1 MICFAQDGIEAS
13 WNFESA
19 TSRNILCSI
28 VRVFSAYAASVGQT
42 SACNRRK
49 QAQLNIEVSANRA
62 GAERRV
68 TLSRG
73 TDSEA
78 AWLPGSLPPGCG
90 PSQPHATRGPAAG
103 TPAGAGACRAVA
115 VVVMSGYIDQWA
127 ALPTALLHY
136 SVGIKKSNSQIQC
149 LTLRPCVAVPL
160 LPGLCHKP
168 KPHHACHPRCPT
180 PLPTPPA
187 TKITWPW
194 MAFHIDL

>member
-103 TPAGAGACRAVA
+103 TPAWAGACRAVA
-115 VVVMSGYIDQWA
+115 VVVMSGQVDQWA
-127 ALPTALLHY
+127 VLPTALPAPLSWHQEVQQGCRCP
-136 SVGIKKSNSQIQC
+136 SAALRCRSNVVQEA
-149 LTLRPCVAVPL
+149 LELRPLSVDVATL
-160 LPGLCHKP
+160 LPSGWLC
-168 KPHHACHPRCPT
+168 T
-180 PLPTPPA
+180 LMWT
-187 TKITWPW
+187 
-194 MAFHIDL
+194 